1 MQTHEGGWGGGGKK
15 DAIYYDKTQ
24 YANFRD
30 RPLFQATKKLL
41 GQAPFSMFFGLHTY
55 AKKKKKKKKNPQ
67 KTHKQTITCARERS
81 SSTCQSS
88 VHYVT
93 IK

>member
-1 MQTHEGGWGGGGKK
+1 MTASVLKQDANTRGGVGGGGGKK

-41 GQAPFSMFFGLHTY
+41 GQAPFSMFFGLYTY
-55 AKKKKKKKKNPQ
+55 AKKQ
-67 KTHKQTITCARERS
+67 KTKQKTNKKQQHTN
-81 SSTCQSS
+81 
-88 VHYVT
+88 
-93 IK
+93 KP

>member
-1 MQTHEGGWGGGGKK
+1 MTASVLKQDANTRGGVGGGVGKK

-55 AKKKKKKKKNPQ
+55 AKKKKKKKNPTKN
-67 KTHKQTITCARERS
+67 TQTNHNMCT
-81 SSTCQSS
+81 
-88 VHYVT
+88 
-93 IK
+93 